1 MTGGHL
7 NSEDICRW
15 LAGERPADAERHLR
29 ECALCGAEVARLEG
43 ALQRFGGAVR
53 EWSAAQPGA
62 QSSGPWRAPRA
73 ARQWGMRRLR
83 WSMAAA
89 ALVVL
94 LAIPVWKDARDKRVA
109 EEADKADAIL
119 MEQVDAQV
127 SRTVPVTLEP
137 LVNPVMEEN
146 LPAGAGAARIVPDKT
161 KGEER

>member
-7 NSEDICRW
+7 SSEDICRW
-15 LAGERPADAERHLR
+15 MAGERAAEEERHVR
-29 ECALCGAEVARLEG
+29 ECSLCGAEVARLEG
-43 ALQRFGGAVR
+43 ALARFGGSVR

-62 QSSGPWRAPRA
+62 QSPGAWRADGSARKWMA
-73 ARQWGMRRLR
+73 AGLR
-83 WSMAAA
+83 WSLAAA

-94 LAIPVWKDARDKRVA
+94 AVIPSWKNGRDRRMA
-109 EEADKADAIL
+109 EEAARADDLL

-137 LVNPVMEEN
+137 LVNPVAWEEF
-146 LPAGAGAARIVPDKT
+146 PAGAGAGQDSTSEK